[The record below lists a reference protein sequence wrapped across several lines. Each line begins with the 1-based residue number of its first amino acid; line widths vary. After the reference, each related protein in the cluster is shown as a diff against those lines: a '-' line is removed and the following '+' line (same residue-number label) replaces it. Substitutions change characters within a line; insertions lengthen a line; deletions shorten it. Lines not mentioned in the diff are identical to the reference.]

1 MLKHTFDSYPTKGS
15 NSLGNGT
22 AADFDQ
28 DGLMDIVYSMDISN
42 GGKNDYFSPVGIF
55 KNTGSGF
62 VPYKITIDGVPDQFP
77 QVKFGMYTAVDDIN
91 QDGIPDIIP
100 IDQSEVPGTQGTFE
114 GNFQYAYIS
123 SGIGSYRKVQ
133 IGNDKY
139 AVHGWGIINS
149 QDSKFRIVFN
159 TPWTENHI
167 GGVSTVIST
176 YDSTTQKFTSDYFT
190 SKSEYYDRVSGKEF
204 FYQTTID
211 INNDGNSDII
221 GFSAWLSGD
230 NVAYLNDGNGNFSYY
245 KHIDTGLP
253 PNVHVEE
260 VAVGDFNGDKL
271 PDIVVFGVDRR
282 TTDLNKSIR
291 VLINQNGTDL
301 VDRTDQFLGKKY
313 QNMPASMAYLDT
325 CDVNTDGISDFA
337 WVYFP
342 NVNNTG
348 STVFDVCVSDGS
360 QFRVYT
366 KHSAVFP
373 RVIPL
378 DNNTFYDGAKLIDLE
393 IGANEISP
401 LINNSTPAKAFRI
414 YKAAFDRAPDT
425 AGLNYWI
432 ARMNGGMDLVEVSA
446 RFIDSAEFKSNYG
459 QNPTHSEFLT
469 RVYNNVLD
477 RNPDTT
483 GLAWWVNEMMT
494 NTDKTWAKVLADF
507 SESPENQTNVA
518 SLIADGINFD
528 VWF

>member
-1 MLKHTFDSYPTKGS
+1 MLKYTSKSYPTKGYDYD
-15 NSLGNGT
+15 NLGNGV
-22 AADFDQ
+22 AADFDL
-28 DGLMDIVYSMDISN
+28 DGLTDIAYSMDISN
-42 GGKNDYFSPVGIF
+42 GGRNDYFSPVGIF
-55 KNTGSGF
+55 KNTGSEF
-62 VPYKITIDGVPDQFP
+62 VPYKIIIDGVPNQFP
-77 QVKFGMYTAVDDIN
+77 QVKFGMYTVVYDIN

-100 IDQSEVPGTQGTFE
+100 IDQSEVPGTQGTFA

-123 SGIGSYRKVQ
+123 LTIGSYRKVQ

-139 AVHGWGIINS
+139 GVHGWGIINS
-149 QDSKFRIVFN
+149 QDNKFRILFN

-190 SKSEYYDRVSGKEF
+190 SKSRYYDRVSGKDF
-204 FYQTTID
+204 FYQTTLD

-221 GFSAWLSGD
+221 GFSSSAGH
-230 NVAYLNDGNGNFSYY
+230 NVAYLNDGNGKFSYY

-253 PNVHVEE
+253 PNVHIEE

-282 TTDLNKSIR
+282 TPDLNKHIR

-301 VDRTDQFLGKKY
+301 VDQTEQFLGKKY
-313 QNMPASMAYLDT
+313 QNMPASYAYLDT
-325 CDVNTDGISDFA
+325 CDVNLDGISDFA
-337 WVYFP
+337 LVYFP

-348 STVFDVCVSDGS
+348 TTLFDVCVSDGS
-360 QFRVYT
+360 KFKVYT
-366 KHSAVFP
+366 KQDAVLP

-378 DNNTFYDGAKLIDLE
+378 DSNTFYDGKKLID
-393 IGANEISP
+393 IAISQGTAQY
-401 LINNSTPAKAFRI
+401 NSDTSSKAFRI
-414 YKAAFDRAPDT
+414 YKAAFDRSPDT

-432 ARMNGGMDLVEVSA
+432 ARMDGGMDLVEVSA

-459 QNPTHSEFLT
+459 QNATHAEFLT

-477 RNPDTT
+477 RDPDQA
-483 GLAWWVNEMMT
+483 GLAWWVNEMTT
-494 NTDKTWAKVLADF
+494 NTDKSWAKVLADF
-507 SESPENQTNVA
+507 AESSENQYNVA
-518 SLIADGINFD
+518 SLIADGWI
-528 VWF
+528 